1 MKKLLILFLLFTQ
14 ICVAQVVPKLYY
26 TFDLSNPLA
35 PAVGSTNLTSS
46 GFGVSTTVVTNGVG
60 KSIQM
65 LNSTPLKGGNAAI
78 DTSITIS
85 FMFKPDYLFSTVRDP
100 QLISYGSSVIYLQW
114 PNLRFIT
121 KLTNGFTDNLLITLD
136 GVGPANYQY
145 YLNKW
150 THFSFV
156 YNANTGFKGVYVD
169 GTCPA
174 GFSTVLTTTGV
185 ISTAGTDVLTMNGG
199 SASYQKVNGWYDEI
213 AVYSKALTSAQ
224 VYQQY
229 TDISNNQHY
238 SGGSAAAIPPP
249 ASVVASKRITD
260 YAKGYV
266 LGSGTS
272 ITVTNSPRTQL
283 TIFPLPRFK
292 PGHTMPPNIPWVDQK
307 YFAEYLQP
315 NTTTDAAV
323 VDSSKRIMAELV
335 TNWNYY
341 ALVSDH
347 VQNRRSDYAD
357 TTNKFA
363 GAWVAQANRNSSWK
377 TCAISYWDQMR
388 PNTAGFSLTTSPY
401 ILNKN
406 LPPFY
411 YLRNG
416 SGQYLDKA
424 GAVTTVVA
432 NRVIS
437 PIAPFDSIYQDGL
450 TLNTHLT
457 TLDNYLNRPLN
468 YLSENCE
475 VLPKW
480 NNTALN
486 ADPSVVSSKPGSLTM
501 EEYQAVRRATL
512 FKNAY
517 VAKFGSNPIL
527 SGASIMLYNQTA
539 WDGTFA
545 GIQNFSS
552 TWSYMRDAQGLFNGR
567 KYATMDLY
575 ARWPNNWRNWVTAW
589 RGLQPFLEC
598 KNVELASGD
607 SLQAPFIGAG
617 WDMDEEKNIRNGQW
631 MGLLK
636 IYASLGAEFF
646 HVGYFNEGASYSK
659 SNPPANPRGYVNQ
672 MTAPIYVQAITSRW
686 ESIFRNG
693 SYLAGDVPLSYTTP
707 STAKSFLYYS
717 GSYQVVTSI
726 RNSGNDYIITTTY
739 QPMNN
744 MDGGQ
749 DTIVDAKITFLGTTY
764 QFKSR
769 RQGSVYYYNS
779 AKDVFYQLDEWH
791 EASYPEWWTKDIKLQ
806 AEVNDYGTPPVKT
819 YGQSGND
826 YRNAYSV
833 ISYADT
839 ATVFDSIK
847 YVVSPRT
854 TGTQYVWFKARIRSG
869 STGDIYFRVNGAVDT
884 VKNITS
890 TDWYWYR
897 YNNGTA
903 TKFSYSL
910 TANASNILSL
920 IVSNKYVEIDEI
932 LFTQNASLTLPE
944 PNLVCTFTTHLT
956 FVSGDS
962 ILCPEEAAIIGITTP
977 NPAYAYVWN
986 NGATT
991 STITASSTNNY
1002 WVTVY
1007 DGAGCLSHSDTIR
1020 TTLYP
1025 SPTAPVFSKI
1035 GGTICYG
1042 DSVRILGYT
1051 PTPSITYLWSTGNT
1065 TDNIWTTIDGYYQ
1078 LTITSNKGCSIQ
1090 ADTLIVFNPV
1100 PITPTFSVSGQT
1112 TKCNGDSLKLF
1123 SNQSY
1128 DNYLWYR
1135 LGVIVSSDSS
1145 FYAKNP
1151 GWYTLTAVNAS
1162 GCIGT
1167 SVDSVLFKWYNC
1179 DTCERPRNLVSSG
1192 ITKTSATI
1200 SWSSTTGA
1208 TYFVVYLK
1216 NIQTGNIIK
1225 STVPGNIRKTKFS
1238 VLSALTYYQ
1247 YYIDAICSNGET
1259 IRSTTKTFKT
1269 PIR

>member
-1 MKKLLILFLLFTQ
+1 
-14 ICVAQVVPKLYY
+14 
-26 TFDLSNPLA
+26 
-35 PAVGSTNLTSS
+35 
-46 GFGVSTTVVTNGVG
+46 
-60 KSIQM
+60 
-65 LNSTPLKGGNAAI
+65 
-78 DTSITIS
+78 
-85 FMFKPDYLFSTVRDP
+85 MFKPDYLFSTVRDP
-100 QLISYGSSVIYLQW
+100 QLISYGSNVIYIQW

-121 KLTNGFTDNLLITLD
+121 KLTSGFTDNQLISFD
-136 GVGPANYQY
+136 GIGPANYQY

-156 YNANTGFKGVYVD
+156 YNANSGFKGVYVD

-174 GFSTVLTTTGV
+174 GFSTTLTTTGV

-213 AVYSKALTSAQ
+213 AVYNKALTSAQ
-224 VYQQY
+224 IYQQY

-238 SGGSAAAIPPP
+238 TGASAAFIPPAP
-249 ASVVASKRITD
+249 AVTGSGRITD
-260 YAKGYV
+260 YAKGYS
-266 LGSGTS
+266 LGSGS
-272 ITVTNSPRTQL
+272 SLSVTYSPRTQL
-283 TIFPLPRFK
+283 VNFPLPRYK
-292 PGHTMPPNIPWVDQK
+292 PGHTMPPNVPWVDQK

-347 VQNRRSDYAD
+347 VQNRRNDYAD

-363 GAWVAQANRNSSWK
+363 GAWVAQANRNASWK

-388 PNTAGFSLTTSPY
+388 PNTSGYSLTKSPY
-401 ILNKN
+401 ILNKA

-411 YLRNG
+411 YLRNA
-416 SGQYLDKA
+416 SGQYLDKS
-424 GAVTTVVA
+424 GVVTTVIA

-437 PIAPFDSIYQDGL
+437 PITALDSIMQDGL

-457 TLDNYLNRPLN
+457 TLDTYLNRPLN

-486 ADPSVVSSKPGSLTM
+486 ADPSVVSAKGTLTM
-501 EEYQAVRRATL
+501 EEFQAIKRAFIFT
-512 FKNAY
+512 NGY
-517 VAKFGSNPIL
+517 VNKFSSNPIL

-545 GIQNFSS
+545 GIQNYSS
-552 TWSYMRDAQGLFNGR
+552 MWSKMRTAQGTLNGK

-598 KNVELASGD
+598 RNVEMASGD
-607 SLQAPFIGAG
+607 MFQAPFIGAG
-617 WDMDEEKNIRNGQW
+617 WDMNEEKNIRNAQW

-636 IYASLGAEFF
+636 IYAALGAEYF

-672 MTAPIYVQAITSRW
+672 MVAPIYVQALTSRW
-686 ESIFRNG
+686 ESIFRTG
-693 SYLAGDVPLSYTTP
+693 AYPSGDVPLSYTTP
-707 STAKSFLYYS
+707 STAKSFLCYS
-717 GSYQVVTSI
+717 GSYQVVTTY
-726 RNSGNDYIITTTY
+726 RDNNVDTRVITTTY
-739 QPMNN
+739 QPMTN
-744 MDGGQ
+744 DADGQ
-749 DTIVDAKITFLGTTY
+749 DTVVDVKATIAGNQY
-764 QFKSR
+764 QFKAR
-769 RQGSVYYYNS
+769 RQGSVYVHNYVTG
-779 AKDVFYQLDEWH
+779 AFYQLDSWH
-791 EASYPEWWTKDIKLQ
+791 ESSYPEWWTKDIQLQ
-806 AEVNDYGTPPVKT
+806 AEVNDYGTPPIKT
-819 YGQSGND
+819 YNNSGYD
-826 YRNAYSV
+826 YRNSYAV

-839 ATVFDSIK
+839 ATVFDSVK

-854 TGTQYVWFKARIRSG
+854 TGTQYMWIKARIRGG
-869 STGDIYFRVNGAVDT
+869 SSSDIYFRMNGAIDT

-890 TDWYWYR
+890 SSWYWYR
-897 YNNGTA
+897 YNNATA
-903 TKFSYSL
+903 TKFNYSL

-920 IVSNKYVEIDEI
+920 VVSNKYVEIDEI
-932 LFTQNASLTLPE
+932 LFTQDAALTLPE
-944 PNLVCTFTTHLT
+944 PNLVCSITAHVVFS
-956 FVSGDS
+956 SGDS
-962 ILCPEEAAIIGITTP
+962 ILCPEEAAILSATP
-977 NPAYAYVWN
+977 SGTGYAYVWST
-986 NGATT
+986 GATT
-991 STITASSTNNY
+991 QSITATSTNNY

-1007 DGAGCLSHSDTIR
+1007 DNAGCVGHSDTVR
-1020 TTLYP
+1020 TTLYTAP
-1025 SPTAPVFSKI
+1025 IAPVFSKI

-1051 PTPSITYLWSTGNT
+1051 PTSSITYLWSTGNT
-1065 TDNIWTTIDGYYQ
+1065 TDNIWTNIDGYYQ
-1078 LTITSNKGCSIQ
+1078 LTITSNKGCKSQ
-1090 ADTLIVFNPV
+1090 ADTLIIFNTI
-1100 PITPTFSVSGQT
+1100 PIAPTFSVSGQT

-1128 DNYLWYR
+1128 SNYLWYR
-1135 LGVIVSSDSS
+1135 LGLIVSSDSS
-1145 FYAKNP
+1145 FYAKSP
-1151 GWYTLTAVNAS
+1151 GWYSLTAVNAS
-1162 GCIGT
+1162 GCIGSST
-1167 SVDSVLFKWYNC
+1167 DSVLFKWYNC

-1192 ITKTSATI
+1192 ITKSTATI

-1216 NIQTGNIIK
+1216 NVQTGNIIK

-1238 VLSALTYYQ
+1238 VLTPTTYYQ

-1259 IRSTTKTFKT
+1259 LRSTTKTFKT